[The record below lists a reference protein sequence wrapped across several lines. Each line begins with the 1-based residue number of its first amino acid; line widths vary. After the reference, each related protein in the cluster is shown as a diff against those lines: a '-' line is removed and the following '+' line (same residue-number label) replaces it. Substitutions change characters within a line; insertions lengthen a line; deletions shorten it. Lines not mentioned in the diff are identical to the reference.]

1 MKKRILMTV
10 ALSFGFFFFSPKAS
24 AQLITHDGIS
34 MFQEILNTI
43 KQIEAVK
50 KVIKATEETQ
60 KIIEKGSKLSK
71 TVERLD
77 TAGDIIYL
85 SLAIGKKINE
95 VERNAK
101 TRYKHVTSSEINSVR
116 TMLNVA
122 LIKNKDLPR
131 KIRRL
136 VGGAGLKGSENM
148 NDKERIDLMNSTKK
162 ELQDIYSL
170 VTDLDYLMASV
181 SYSRSQTPRL
191 GIFSIVNRKNTDSKI
206 ESK

>member
-10 ALSFGFFFFSPKAS
+10 ALSFGFLFFSPKAS

-43 KQIEAVK
+43 KQVEAVK

-60 KIIEKGSKLSK
+60 KIIEKGSKLSN
-71 TVERLD
+71 TVKKLD

-85 SLAIGKKINE
+85 SLAVGKKINE

-101 TRYKHVTSSEINSVR
+101 TRYKHVSSSEINAIR

-122 LIKNKDLPR
+122 LIRNKDLPR
-131 KIRRL
+131 KIKSI
-136 VGGAGLKGSENM
+136 VGGFGLKGSENM
-148 NDKERIDLMNSTKK
+148 NDKERIDLMNSTKAQ
-162 ELQDIYSL
+162 LQDIYRL
-170 VTDLDYLMASV
+170 VCDLDNLMASV
-181 SYSRSQTPRL
+181 SYTRSQSSRM
-191 GIFSIVNRKNTDSKI
+191 GIFSIVNRGSHYK
-206 ESK
+206 